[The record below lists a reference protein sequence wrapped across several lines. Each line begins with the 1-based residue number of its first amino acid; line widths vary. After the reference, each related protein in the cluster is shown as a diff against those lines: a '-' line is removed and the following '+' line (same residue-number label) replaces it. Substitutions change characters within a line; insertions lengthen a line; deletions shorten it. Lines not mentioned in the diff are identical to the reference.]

1 MRLDTSLR
9 KLIKSHYDSGK
20 SGAQI
25 YKILNRTVKK
35 RTIYNCINIIKTRNS
50 IKAKKPSGIPRSVR
64 TKAFINMVKRNVR
77 INKRKKSARLIANE
91 MIVIKKLSD

>member
-1 MRLDTSLR
+1 MTLDTTLR

-20 SGAQI
+20 SGEQI
-25 YKILNRTVKK
+25 YEILNRTVKK

-50 IKAKKPSGIPRSVR
+50 IKAEKSSGIPRSVS

-77 INKRKKSARLIANE
+77 INKRKKSPRLFANE